1 MVHNIMLIGLLC
13 HGICTCC
20 MVEKTFAAFD
30 KPGKKTKLLSFSSI
44 VERKK
49 KKRRQKK
56 AHKSIKTFHYH

>member
-1 MVHNIMLIGLLC
+1 
-13 HGICTCC
+13 